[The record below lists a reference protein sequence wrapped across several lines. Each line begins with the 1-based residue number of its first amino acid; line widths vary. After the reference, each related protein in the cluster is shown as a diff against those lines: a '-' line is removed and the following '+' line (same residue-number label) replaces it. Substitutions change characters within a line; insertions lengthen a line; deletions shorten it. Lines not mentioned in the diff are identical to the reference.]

1 MGPCAGQEESGEG
14 PRAELL
20 LCRGKGLSS
29 SLGEMSRE
37 GWMGTG
43 GSPTFTWTH
52 WPNSLCRRASAAGQA
67 GKPPS
72 RSALECVF
80 IYPSRISSVGA
91 DAGNRSCWKDWW
103 EQPWFL
109 AGDGAPLSSPLC
121 AAPGTAE
128 EVEQILPFLQRSFC
142 SMGKHILKL

>member
-20 LCRGKGLSS
+20 LCRGKGLSF

-37 GWMGTG
+37 GWMGRE

-67 GKPPS
+67 SKPPS

-91 DAGNRSCWKDWW
+91 DGGNRSCWW

-109 AGDGAPLSSPLC
+109 AGDGAPLSLPLC

-128 EVEQILPFLQRSFC
+128 GGRTDLTFPPEEFL
-142 SMGKHILKL
+142 